1 MRFAVQSVLSS
12 AALAAALF
20 LCGCQTTPWV
30 RGTVADGR
38 PKLSRKF
45 PLDVAFFVDRTERR
59 VKAAFEE
66 ALRARGFTVVDK
78 EEACDV
84 VVRAR
89 VSSWEVNDAGFAGF
103 GPRDDMELSISLVA
117 SRHRRILA
125 RANVSVRSDF
135 RIISKYVETL

>member
-1 MRFAVQSVLSS
+1 MTRREFVLGS

-103 GPRDDMELSISLVA
+103 GPRDDMELSISLVDR
-117 SRHRRILA
+117 RHRRILA

>member
-1 MRFAVQSVLSS
+1 MRFMGQRLLSF
-12 AALAAALF
+12 AALAGLLL

-30 RGTVADGR
+30 RGAVSDGR
-38 PKLSRKF
+38 PKLTRKF
-45 PLDVAFFVDRTERR
+45 PSDVAFFVGKTERR

-66 ALRARGFTVVDK
+66 ALRARGFVVVDK

-84 VVRAR
+84 VLRAK

-103 GPRDDMELSISLVA
+103 GPRDDMELSISLVDR
-117 SRHRRILA
+117 RHGRILA
-125 RANVSVRSDF
+125 RANISVRSDF

>member
-1 MRFAVQSVLSS
+1 MRFAVQSLLSR

-30 RGTVADGR
+30 RGTVSDGR
-38 PKLSRKF
+38 PKLTRKF
-45 PLDVAFFVDRTERR
+45 PSDVAFCVGKTERR
-59 VKAAFEE
+59 VKSAFEE
-66 ALRARGFTVVDK
+66 ALRKRGFAVVDK

-84 VVRAR
+84 VVQAK

-103 GPRDDMELSISLVA
+103 GPRDDMELAISLVD
-117 SRHRRILA
+117 RRNGRILA
-125 RANVSVRSDF
+125 RANISVRSDF

>member
-84 VVRAR
+84 VVRAK
-89 VSSWEVNDAGFAGF
+89 VLSWEVNDAGFAGF
-103 GPRDDMELSISLVA
+103 GPRDDMELSISLVDR
-117 SRHRRILA
+117 RHRRILA